1 LCRVFEGCFCFG
13 ARRIN
18 VAVWPSAVALEPR
31 QQIFGRSDQI
41 TAAFPIVSTSI
52 NPDGAMP
59 AARTLILRVS
69 QPVNAPF
76 AFGESKKSILN
87 I

>member
-52 NPDGAMP
+52 NPAGAMP
-59 AARTLILRVS
+59 AALILRVS

-76 AFGESKKSILN
+76 GESKKSILN